1 MLQEAVSY
9 STFMQK
15 SPLVTIICLCYNHEQ
30 FVVDSLNSVLN
41 QTYKNIELII
51 ADDCSTDS
59 SKKTIK
65 NWLEKYPEIQFIS
78 NETNLGNTKTFNKA
92 LKITKGDYVI
102 DLAADDVLLLNCV
115 EKQIEAFLNSD
126 QKKLAI
132 VYGNAEIIS
141 ENNKHL
147 RYYYEVNPEKKVL
160 KKPATGDIYSS
171 ILGQSSMICSVSSMV
186 KREVLEELNGYDE
199 NLAYEDLDLW
209 IRTARNYN
217 FEFIDA
223 VLIQKRELENSLGS
237 QFYKKFSSRTR
248 KINHSTYL
256 IIKKAIA
263 LNKTKAENKAV
274 LKRVHQEMVKA
285 QKTYDIILFIKYIP
299 LELKLRF

>member
-1 MLQEAVSY
+1 
-9 STFMQK
+9 MQNF
-15 SPLVTIICLCYNHEQ
+15 PLVTIICLCYNHEQ
-30 FVVDSLNSVLN
+30 FVVESLHSVLN
-41 QTYKNIELII
+41 QSYKNIELII

-65 NWLEKYPEIQFIS
+65 NWLEKYPEIQFIT
-78 NETNLGNTKTFNKA
+78 NEINLGNTKTFNKA
-92 LKITKGDYVI
+92 LKFAKGNYII
-102 DLAADDVLLLNCV
+102 DLAADDVLLRDCV
-115 EKQIEAFLNSD
+115 EQQIAAFLNSEI
-126 QKKLAI
+126 KNLAI

-147 RYYYEVNPEKKVL
+147 RYYYEVNPEKKAL

-171 ILGQSSMICSVSSMV
+171 ILSQSSMICSVSSMV
-186 KREVLEELNGYDE
+186 KREVLDELNGYDE

-263 LNKTKAENKAV
+263 LNKTKDENKAV

-285 QKTYDIILFIKYIP
+285 KKTYDIVLFIKYIP

>member
-1 MLQEAVSY
+1 
-9 STFMQK
+9 MQNL
-15 SPLVTIICLCYNHEQ
+15 PLVTIICLCYNHEQ
-30 FVVDSLNSVLN
+30 FVVESLHSVLN
-41 QTYKNIELII
+41 QSYKNIELII
-51 ADDCSTDS
+51 ADDCSNDA
-59 SKKTIK
+59 SKKTITK
-65 NWLEKYPEIQFIS
+65 WLENYPEIKFIS
-78 NETNLGNTKTFNKA
+78 NEINLGNTKTFNKA
-92 LKITKGDYVI
+92 LKFAKGDYVI
-102 DLAADDVLLLNCV
+102 DLAADDVLLPNCV
-115 EKQIEAFLNSD
+115 EKQIATFLNSET
-126 QKKLAI
+126 KKLAI

-141 ENNKHL
+141 EHNTHL
-147 RYYYEVNPEKKVL
+147 RYYYDVNTEKKVL
-160 KKPATGDIYSS
+160 KKPATGDIYSN

-186 KREVLEELNGYDE
+186 KREVLDELSGYDE

-209 IRTARNYN
+209 IRVARNYN

-223 VLIQKRELENSLGS
+223 VLIQKRELESSLGN
-237 QFYKKFSSRTR
+237 QFYRKLNSRTR

-285 QKTYDIILFIKYIP
+285 QKTYDIGLFIKYIP

>member
-1 MLQEAVSY
+1 MLQKAISY

-15 SPLVTIICLCYNHEQ
+15 PLVTIICLCYNHEQ
-30 FVVDSLNSVLN
+30 FVVESLNSVLN
-41 QTYKNIELII
+41 QSYKNIELII

-59 SKKTIK
+59 SEKTIK
-65 NWLEKYPEIQFIS
+65 NWLENYPDIQFIS

-92 LKITKGDYVI
+92 LKIAKGDYVI
-102 DLAADDVLLLNCV
+102 DLAADDVLLPNCV
-115 EKQIEAFLNSD
+115 EKQIDTFLNSN

-141 ENNKHL
+141 ENKQHL
-147 RYYYEVNPEKKVL
+147 RYYYEVNHEKKVL

-171 ILGQSSMICSVSSMV
+171 ILSQSSMICSVASMV
-186 KREVLEELNGYDE
+186 KREVLDELKGYDE

-217 FEFIDA
+217 FEFIDS

-237 QFYKKFSSRTR
+237 QFYKKFNSRTR

-285 QKTYDIILFIKYIP
+285 QKTYDIGLFIKYIP

>member
-1 MLQEAVSY
+1 MLQKAISY

-15 SPLVTIICLCYNHEQ
+15 PLVSIICLCYNHEQ
-30 FVVDSLNSVLN
+30 FVVESLNSVLN
-41 QTYKNIELII
+41 QSYKNIELII

-59 SKKTIK
+59 SEKTIK
-65 NWLEKYPEIQFIS
+65 NWLENYPDIQFIS

-92 LKITKGDYVI
+92 LKIAKGNYVI
-102 DLAADDVLLLNCV
+102 DLAADDILMPNCV
-115 EKQIEAFLNSD
+115 EKQIDTFLNSD

-132 VYGNAEIIS
+132 IYGNAEIIS
-141 ENNKHL
+141 ENNQHL
-147 RYYYEVNPEKKVL
+147 RYYYEVNAEKKVL

-171 ILGQSSMICSVSSMV
+171 ILSQSSMICSVASMV
-186 KREVLEELNGYDE
+186 KREVLDELKGYDE

-217 FEFIDA
+217 FEFIDS
-223 VLIQKRELENSLGS
+223 VLIQKRELEDSLGS

-285 QKTYDIILFIKYIP
+285 QKTYDIGLFIKYIP
-299 LELKLRF
+299 LELKLRL

>member
-1 MLQEAVSY
+1 
-9 STFMQK
+9 MQK
-15 SPLVTIICLCYNHEQ
+15 PLVTIICLCYNHEQ
-30 FVVDSLNSVLN
+30 FVVESLNSVLN
-41 QTYKNIELII
+41 QSYKNIELII

-59 SKKTIK
+59 SEKTIK
-65 NWLEKYPEIQFIS
+65 NWLENYPEIPFIS
-78 NETNLGNTKTFNKA
+78 NKTNLGNTKTFNKA
-92 LKITKGDYVI
+92 LKIAKGNYVI
-102 DLAADDVLLLNCV
+102 DLAADDILMPNCV
-115 EKQIEAFLNSD
+115 EKQIDTFINSN

-141 ENNKHL
+141 ENNQHL
-147 RYYYEVNPEKKVL
+147 RYYYEVNHEKKVL

-171 ILGQSSMICSVSSMV
+171 ILSQSSMICSVASMV
-186 KREVLEELNGYDE
+186 KREVLDELKGYDE

-217 FEFIDA
+217 FEFIDS

-237 QFYKKFSSRTR
+237 QFYKKFNSRTR

-285 QKTYDIILFIKYIP
+285 QKTYDIGLFIKYIP

>member
-1 MLQEAVSY
+1 
-9 STFMQK
+9 MQK

-30 FVVDSLNSVLN
+30 FVVESLNSILK

-51 ADDCSTDS
+51 ADDCSADS
-59 SKKTIK
+59 SKKTIE
-65 NWLEKYPEIQFIS
+65 NWLENHPEIPFIS
-78 NETNLGNTKTFNKA
+78 NEINLGNTKTFNKA
-92 LKITKGDYVI
+92 LTFAKGDYVI
-102 DLAADDVLLLNCV
+102 DLAADDVLLPDCV
-115 EKQIEAFLNSD
+115 KKQIDAFFNSD
-126 QKKLAI
+126 QKNIAI
-132 VYGNAEIIS
+132 VYGNTEIIS
-141 ENNKHL
+141 ENSKHL

-171 ILGQSSMICSVSSMV
+171 ILSQSSMICSVSSMI
-186 KREVLEELNGYDE
+186 KREVLDELKGYDE

-223 VLIQKRELENSLGS
+223 ILIQKRELENSLGS
-237 QFYKKFSSRTR
+237 QFYKRFNSRTR

-263 LNKTKAENKAV
+263 LNQSKTENKAL

-285 QKTYDIILFIKYIP
+285 QKTYDIGLFIKYIP
-299 LELKLRF
+299 LEIRLRF

>member
-1 MLQEAVSY
+1 
-9 STFMQK
+9 MQNL
-15 SPLVTIICLCYNHEQ
+15 PLVTIICLCYNHEQ
-30 FVVDSLNSVLN
+30 FVVESLHSVLN
-41 QTYKNIELII
+41 QSYKNIELII
-51 ADDCSTDS
+51 ADDYSSDS
-59 SKKTIK
+59 SKKTITK
-65 NWLEKYPEIQFIS
+65 WLENYPEIKFIS
-78 NETNLGNTKTFNKA
+78 NEINLGNTKTFNKA
-92 LKITKGDYVI
+92 LKFAKGDYVI
-102 DLAADDVLLLNCV
+102 DLAADDVLLRDCV
-115 EKQIEAFLNSD
+115 EKQIATFLNSEI
-126 QKKLAI
+126 KNLAI

-141 ENNKHL
+141 ENNTHL
-147 RYYYEVNPEKKVL
+147 RYYYDVNKENKVL

-186 KREVLEELNGYDE
+186 KREILDELNGYDE

-209 IRTARNYN
+209 IRVARNYN

-223 VLIQKRELENSLGS
+223 VLIQKRELESSLGN
-237 QFYKKFSSRTR
+237 QFYRKLNSRTR

-256 IIKKAIA
+256 IIKRAIA

-285 QKTYDIILFIKYIP
+285 QKTYDIGLFIKYIP

>member
-1 MLQEAVSY
+1 MLYEAISY

-15 SPLVTIICLCYNHEQ
+15 PLVSIICLCYNHEQ
-30 FVVDSLNSVLN
+30 FVVESLNSVLN
-41 QTYKNIELII
+41 QSYKNIELII

-59 SKKTIK
+59 SEKTIK
-65 NWLEKYPEIQFIS
+65 NWLENYPDIQFIS

-92 LKITKGDYVI
+92 LKIAKGNYVI
-102 DLAADDVLLLNCV
+102 DLAADDILMPDCV
-115 EKQIEAFLNSD
+115 EKQIDTFLNSN

-147 RYYYEVNPEKKVL
+147 RYYYEVNAEKKVL

-171 ILGQSSMICSVSSMV
+171 ILSQSSMICSVASMV
-186 KREVLEELNGYDE
+186 KREVLDELKGYDE

-217 FEFIDA
+217 FEFIDS
-223 VLIQKRELENSLGS
+223 VLIQKRELEDSLGS
-237 QFYKKFSSRTR
+237 QFYKKFTSRTR

-285 QKTYDIILFIKYIP
+285 QKTYDIGLFIKYIP
-299 LELKLRF
+299 LELKLRL

>member
-1 MLQEAVSY
+1 
-9 STFMQK
+9 MQK
-15 SPLVTIICLCYNHEQ
+15 PLVSIICLCYNHEQ
-30 FVVDSLNSVLN
+30 FVVESLNSVLN
-41 QTYKNIELII
+41 QSYKNIELII

-59 SKKTIK
+59 SEKTIK
-65 NWLEKYPEIQFIS
+65 NWLENYPEIPFIS
-78 NETNLGNTKTFNKA
+78 NKTNLGNTKTFNKA
-92 LKITKGDYVI
+92 LKIAKGNYVI
-102 DLAADDVLLLNCV
+102 DLAADDILMPNCV
-115 EKQIEAFLNSD
+115 EKQIDTFLNSN

-141 ENNKHL
+141 ENNQHL
-147 RYYYEVNPEKKVL
+147 RYYYEVNHEKKVL

-171 ILGQSSMICSVSSMV
+171 ILSQSSMICSVASMV
-186 KREVLEELNGYDE
+186 KREVLDELKGYDE

-217 FEFIDA
+217 FEFIDS
-223 VLIQKRELENSLGS
+223 VLIQKRELEDSLGS

-285 QKTYDIILFIKYIP
+285 QKTYDIGLFIKYIH
-299 LELKLRF
+299 LELKLRLK

>member
-1 MLQEAVSY
+1 
-9 STFMQK
+9 MQK
-15 SPLVTIICLCYNHEQ
+15 SPLVSIICLCYNHEQ
-30 FVVDSLNSVLN
+30 FVVESLNSVLN
-41 QTYKNIELII
+41 QTYQNIELII

-59 SKKTIK
+59 SEKTIK
-65 NWLEKYPEIQFIS
+65 NWLENYPEIPFIS
-78 NETNLGNTKTFNKA
+78 NKTNLGNTKTFNKA
-92 LKITKGDYVI
+92 LKIAKGNYVI
-102 DLAADDVLLLNCV
+102 DLAADDILMPNCI
-115 EKQIEAFLNSD
+115 EKQIDTFLNSN

-141 ENNKHL
+141 ENNQHL
-147 RYYYEVNPEKKVL
+147 RYYYEVNHEKKVL

-171 ILGQSSMICSVSSMV
+171 ILSQSSMICSVASMV
-186 KREVLEELNGYDE
+186 KREVLDELKGYDE

-217 FEFIDA
+217 FEFIDS
-223 VLIQKRELENSLGS
+223 VLIQKRELEDSLGS

-285 QKTYDIILFIKYIP
+285 KKTYDIGLFIKYIP

>member
-1 MLQEAVSY
+1 MLYEAISY

-15 SPLVTIICLCYNHEQ
+15 PLVSIICLCYNHEQ
-30 FVVDSLNSVLN
+30 FVVESLNSVLN
-41 QTYKNIELII
+41 QSYKNIELII

-59 SKKTIK
+59 SEKTIK
-65 NWLEKYPEIQFIS
+65 NWLENYPEIPFIS
-78 NETNLGNTKTFNKA
+78 NKTNLGNTKTFNKA
-92 LKITKGDYVI
+92 LKIAKGNYVI
-102 DLAADDVLLLNCV
+102 DLAADDILMPNCV
-115 EKQIEAFLNSD
+115 EKQIDTFLNSN

-141 ENNKHL
+141 ENNQHL
-147 RYYYEVNPEKKVL
+147 RYYYEVNHEKKVL

-171 ILGQSSMICSVSSMV
+171 ILSQSSMICSVASMV
-186 KREVLEELNGYDE
+186 KREVLDELKGYDE

-217 FEFIDA
+217 FEFIDS
-223 VLIQKRELENSLGS
+223 VLIQKRELEDSLGS

-285 QKTYDIILFIKYIP
+285 QKTYDIGLFIKYIP

>member
-1 MLQEAVSY
+1 
-9 STFMQK
+9 MQNL
-15 SPLVTIICLCYNHEQ
+15 PLVTIICLCYNHEQ
-30 FVVDSLNSVLN
+30 FVVESLHSVLN
-41 QTYKNIELII
+41 QSYKNIELII
-51 ADDCSTDS
+51 ADDCSNDA

-65 NWLEKYPEIQFIS
+65 KWLENYPEIKFIS
-78 NETNLGNTKTFNKA
+78 NEINLGNTKTFNKA
-92 LKITKGDYVI
+92 LKFAKGDYII
-102 DLAADDVLLLNCV
+102 DLAADDVLLPNCV
-115 EKQIEAFLNSD
+115 EKQIATFLNS
-126 QKKLAI
+126 KTKNLAI

-141 ENNKHL
+141 EKNTHL
-147 RYYYEVNPEKKVL
+147 RYYYDVNTESKVL

-186 KREVLEELNGYDE
+186 KREVLDELNGYDE

-209 IRTARNYN
+209 IRVARNYN
-217 FEFIDA
+217 FEFIDS
-223 VLIQKRELENSLGS
+223 VLIQKRELENSLGN
-237 QFYKKFSSRTR
+237 QFYRKLNSRTR
-248 KINHSTYL
+248 KINYSTYL

-285 QKTYDIILFIKYIP
+285 QRTYDIGLFIKYIP

>member
-1 MLQEAVSY
+1 MLYEAISY

-15 SPLVTIICLCYNHEQ
+15 PLVSIICLCYNHEQ
-30 FVVDSLNSVLN
+30 FVVESLNSVLN
-41 QTYKNIELII
+41 QSYKNIELII

-59 SKKTIK
+59 SEKTIK
-65 NWLEKYPEIQFIS
+65 NWLENYPDIQFIS

-92 LKITKGDYVI
+92 LKIAKGNYVI
-102 DLAADDVLLLNCV
+102 DLAADDILMPDCV
-115 EKQIEAFLNSD
+115 EKQIDTFINSD
-126 QKKLAI
+126 QEKLAI
-132 VYGNAEIIS
+132 VYGNAEIIY

-147 RYYYEVNPEKKVL
+147 RYYYEVNAEKKVL

-171 ILGQSSMICSVSSMV
+171 ILSQSSMICSVASMV
-186 KREVLEELNGYDE
+186 KREVLDELKGYDE

-217 FEFIDA
+217 FEFIDS
-223 VLIQKRELENSLGS
+223 VLIQKRELEDSLGS
-237 QFYKKFSSRTR
+237 QFYKKFNSRTR

-285 QKTYDIILFIKYIP
+285 QKTYDIGLFIKYIP
-299 LELKLRF
+299 LELKLRL

>member
-1 MLQEAVSY
+1 MLYEAISY

-15 SPLVTIICLCYNHEQ
+15 PLVSIICLCYNHEQ
-30 FVVDSLNSVLN
+30 FVVESLNSVLN
-41 QTYKNIELII
+41 QSYKNIELII

-59 SKKTIK
+59 SEKTIK
-65 NWLEKYPEIQFIS
+65 NWLENYPDIQFIS

-92 LKITKGDYVI
+92 LKIAKGNYVI
-102 DLAADDVLLLNCV
+102 DLAADDILMPDCV
-115 EKQIEAFLNSD
+115 EKQIDTFINSD
-126 QKKLAI
+126 QEKLAI
-132 VYGNAEIIS
+132 VYGNAEIIY

-147 RYYYEVNPEKKVL
+147 RYYYEVNAEKKVL

-171 ILGQSSMICSVSSMV
+171 ILSQSSMICSVASMV
-186 KREVLEELNGYDE
+186 KREVLDELKGYDE

-217 FEFIDA
+217 FEFIDS

-285 QKTYDIILFIKYIP
+285 QKTYDIGLFIKYIP

>member
-1 MLQEAVSY
+1 
-9 STFMQK
+9 MQK
-15 SPLVTIICLCYNHEQ
+15 PLVTIICLCYNHEQ
-30 FVVDSLNSVLN
+30 FVVESLNSVLN
-41 QTYKNIELII
+41 QSYKNIELII

-59 SKKTIK
+59 SEKTIK
-65 NWLEKYPEIQFIS
+65 NWLENYPDIQFIS

-92 LKITKGDYVI
+92 LKIAKGDYVI
-102 DLAADDVLLLNCV
+102 DLAADDVLLPNCV
-115 EKQIEAFLNSD
+115 EKQIDTFLNSN

-141 ENNKHL
+141 ENNQHL
-147 RYYYEVNPEKKVL
+147 RYYYEVNHEKKVL

-171 ILGQSSMICSVSSMV
+171 ILSQSSMICSVASMV
-186 KREVLEELNGYDE
+186 KREVLDELKGYDE

-217 FEFIDA
+217 FEFIDS
-223 VLIQKRELENSLGS
+223 VLIQKRELEDSLGS

-285 QKTYDIILFIKYIP
+285 QKTYDIGLFIKYIP
-299 LELKLRF
+299 LELKLRL

>member
-1 MLQEAVSY
+1 MLYEAISY

-15 SPLVTIICLCYNHEQ
+15 PLVSIICLCYNHEQ
-30 FVVDSLNSVLN
+30 FVVESLNSVLN
-41 QTYKNIELII
+41 QSYKNIELII

-59 SKKTIK
+59 SEKTIK
-65 NWLEKYPEIQFIS
+65 NWLENYPDIQFIS

-92 LKITKGDYVI
+92 LKIAKGNYVI
-102 DLAADDVLLLNCV
+102 DLAADDVLLPNCV
-115 EKQIEAFLNSD
+115 EKQTDTFLNSN

-141 ENNKHL
+141 ENNQHL
-147 RYYYEVNPEKKVL
+147 RYYYEINAEKKVL

-171 ILGQSSMICSVSSMV
+171 ILSQSSMICSVASMV
-186 KREVLEELNGYDE
+186 KREVLDELKGYDE

-217 FEFIDA
+217 FEFIDS
-223 VLIQKRELENSLGS
+223 VLIQKRELGNSLGS
-237 QFYKKFSSRTR
+237 QFYKKFNSRTR

-285 QKTYDIILFIKYIP
+285 QKTYDIGLFIKYIP
-299 LELKLRF
+299 LELKLRL

>member
-1 MLQEAVSY
+1 
-9 STFMQK
+9 MQK
-15 SPLVTIICLCYNHEQ
+15 PLVTIICLCYNHEQ
-30 FVVDSLNSVLN
+30 FVVESLNSVLN
-41 QTYKNIELII
+41 QSYKNIELII

-59 SKKTIK
+59 SEKTIK
-65 NWLEKYPEIQFIS
+65 NWLENYPDIQFIS

-92 LKITKGDYVI
+92 LKIAKGNYVI
-102 DLAADDVLLLNCV
+102 DLAADDILMPNCV
-115 EKQIEAFLNSD
+115 EKQIDTFLNSD

-132 VYGNAEIIS
+132 IYGNAEIIS
-141 ENNKHL
+141 ENNQHL
-147 RYYYEVNPEKKVL
+147 RYYYEVNHEKKVL

-171 ILGQSSMICSVSSMV
+171 ILSQSSMICSVASMV
-186 KREVLEELNGYDE
+186 KREVLDELKGYDE

-217 FEFIDA
+217 FEFIDS
-223 VLIQKRELENSLGS
+223 VLIQKRELEDSLGS

-285 QKTYDIILFIKYIP
+285 QKTYDIGLFIKYIP